1 VSYSL
6 LATLRRIVQ
15 EELAA
20 VRTAELAT
28 VQDIHPHAGDG
39 DKDNYAC
46 TVALRDS
53 GIVLKQVPVAS
64 ARAGFACIPA
74 VGQLV
79 LVQFVG
85 GDVNAPI
92 VTGSLYNDEDRPPV
106 NDDGQV
112 ILHLPQ
118 GAGDSDAVHV
128 AITSESERKVELKIA
143 DKLTIT
149 LADDDP
155 VVVIDVGGGKAKLQ
169 IDSDGAVTV
178 KSQGDLKLE
187 GNEISVKAQSNLT
200 LEGSGM
206 VKVKGSVIN
215 LN

>member
-1 VSYSL
+1 MSYSL

-20 VRTAELAT
+20 VRTAELAV
-28 VQDIHPHAGDG
+28 VQDIHPHASDG

-64 ARAGFACIPA
+64 ARAGFASIPA

-85 GDVNAPI
+85 GDINAPV

-112 ILHLPQ
+112 VLHLPQ
-118 GAGDSDAVHV
+118 GAGDDDAVHV
-128 AITSESERKVELKIA
+128 AITSESERKLELKLGSTLA
-143 DKLTIT
+143 IT

-155 VVVIDVGGGKAKLQ
+155 VVVIDVGGGKATLQ

-187 GNEISVKAQSNLT
+187 GNGISVKAQANLT
-200 LEGSGM
+200 LEGGGT
-206 VKVKGSVIN
+206 VKVKGSTIN

>member
-6 LATLRRIVQ
+6 LATMRRIVQ

-20 VRTAELAT
+20 LRTAELAV
-28 VQDIHPHAGDG
+28 VQDIHPHAGESD
-39 DKDNYAC
+39 DDNYAV

-53 GIVLKQVPVAS
+53 GIVLKQVPVAC
-64 ARAGFACIPA
+64 ARAGFASIPA

-79 LVQFVG
+79 LVQFIG
-85 GDVNAPI
+85 GDVNAPV
-92 VTGSLYNDEDRPPV
+92 VTGSLYNDTDRPPQ

-112 ILHLPQ
+112 VMHLPQ
-118 GAGDSDAVHV
+118 GAGDSDAVHIAVTSASDRKIEV
-128 AITSESERKVELKIA
+128 ALGSTLA
-143 DKLTIT
+143 IT

-155 VVVIDVGGGKAKLQ
+155 AVVIDVGGGKAKVQ
-169 IDSDGAVTV
+169 IDRDGAVTV
-178 KSQGDLKLE
+178 SSQGDLKLE
-187 GNEISVKAQSNLT
+187 GNGISVKAQAELK
-200 LEGSGM
+200 LEGAT